1 MRLQFTR
8 RWMQGFSLVEL
19 MITTVIGLLMTTALL
34 SVFVAN
40 GKSYRLQDAM
50 SQVQETGRYVLA
62 QVAFDFRNA
71 GLGLDTT
78 QAAVKGY
85 INAVAASAELNHQL
99 LGNINQISGPVIH
112 IRPHQGNGGGGIV
125 YYVANTGVGGD
136 SLFRFNADINKNPQA
151 LVEGVREI
159 TVEYGLDANGDAVV
173 DQFGGVAAVNDN
185 WQQVVAL
192 RLTFLVSSN
201 DVVLDRVQALPAPF
215 INANANDRRL
225 YQVFTTTI
233 GLRNKMI

>member
-1 MRLQFTR
+1 MRRQLSIRQ
-8 RWMQGFSLVEL
+8 QGFSLVEL
-19 MITTVIGLLMTTALL
+19 MIATVIGLLMITAVL
-34 SVFVAN
+34 SAFVASSQ
-40 GKSYRLQDAM
+40 SYRLQDAM

-71 GLGLDTT
+71 GFGLDPTA
-78 QAAVKGY
+78 AAVEGY
-85 INAVAASAELNHQL
+85 VDAVAASADLNNQL
-99 LGNINQISGPVIH
+99 LANINQISGPVIH
-112 IRPHQGNGGGGIV
+112 IRSHDAGGDIA

-136 SLFRFNADINKNPQA
+136 SLFRFGADLHPNPQA
-151 LVEGVREI
+151 LVEGVRDVA
-159 TVEYGLDANGDAVV
+159 VEYGLDTNGDSVV
-173 DQFGGVAAVNDN
+173 DQFLGVAAVNNN

-192 RLTFLVSSN
+192 RLAFLIASSE
-201 DVVLDRVQALPAPF
+201 VVLDSVQNLPAPF